1 MKNNDKVYA
10 DLMISNGNIATLDE
24 RGTMA
29 RAVAVKDGKI
39 LAVGSDEDVA
49 QYKGPDTQVIDAGK
63 RTVIPGLNDSHLHVI
78 RGGLNYNMELRWDG
92 VPSLADAMRML
103 KEQARRTP
111 PGQWVRVVGGW
122 SEFQFAERRMP
133 TLEEINEAAPDTP
146 VFVLH
151 LYCRAMLNKAA
162 LRACGYTE
170 GYAQPSGRGNPAR
183 QRGQSHRPA
192 DCAAKCHHSL
202 RHAGQGAQTA
212 PGTPDQFHPAFHER
226 T

>member
-78 RGGLNYNMELRWDG
+78 LDG
-92 VPSLADAMRML
+92 VIPN
-103 KEQARRTP
+103 EY
-111 PGQWVRVVGGW
+111 
-122 SEFQFAERRMP
+122 
-133 TLEEINEAAPDTP
+133 EAAHAFMLQRAKKMGLKP
-146 VFVLH
+146 V
-151 LYCRAMLNKAA
+151 K
-162 LRACGYTE
+162 E
-170 GYAQPSGRGNPAR
+170 
-183 QRGQSHRPA
+183 
-192 DCAAKCHHSL
+192 
-202 RHAGQGAQTA
+202 
-212 PGTPDQFHPAFHER
+212 
-226 T
+226 